1 MTTFHELKNTGM
13 RASAIAAGAF
23 LLFTGLPRAHAQATD
38 PHAQH
43 TAAQASDNQA
53 LADQIQALR
62 QQVANLQATIQRQNG
77 QRRSPTAAAQK
88 SGMSMGQQSGSM
100 GMGDMGEMGSMSKQS
115 GGMNMGDSA
124 EMGGMSSGNMPMEDK
139 GEMSSM
145 QGGQS
150 TMGMAQAKENMAA
163 GMDMMQKGMSMAMDQ
178 MRQGMSME
186 NMDKMSGMGT
196 MGQTSTMPGMA
207 GMATESALP
216 GHPGAS
222 HLYHIGA
229 TGFFLDH
236 PQHIA
241 LTTEQRTRLNQIK
254 QRALLDKATAQRKID
269 EAEQQLF
276 ALTGADQPDQARI
289 EAQIKTIE
297 NLRAEQRL
305 TYIRAV
311 GEASDVLTDQQ
322 RQTLLGKMMVSKK

>member
-1 MTTFHELKNTGM
+1 MTTFHEFKNIRI
-13 RASAIAAGAF
+13 RASAIATGAF
-23 LLFTGLPRAHAQATD
+23 LLITGLPSAHAQTQD

-53 LADQIQALR
+53 LADQIQALQ
-62 QQVANLQATIQRQNG
+62 QQVANLQATIQKQNP
-77 QRRSPTAAAQK
+77 QRRSSAAATQK

-100 GMGDMGEMGSMSKQS
+100 AMEDMGEMG
-115 GGMNMGDSA
+115 GMG
-124 EMGGMSSGNMPMEDK
+124 SGNMPMGDK

-145 QGGQS
+145 QGGPS

-163 GMDMMQKGMSMAMDQ
+163 GMDKMQKGMSMAMDQ

-186 NMDKMSGMGT
+186 DMDKMSGMGT

-236 PQHIA
+236 PQHVT

-276 ALTGADQPDQARI
+276 ALTGADQPDQAKI
-289 EAQIKTIE
+289 EAQIKAIE

-305 TYIRAV
+305 AYIRAV
-311 GEASDVLTDQQ
+311 GEATNILTDQQ
-322 RQTLLGKMMVSKK
+322 RQALVGKMTAPPR

>member
-1 MTTFHELKNTGM
+1 MTTFHKFKNT
-13 RASAIAAGAF
+13 RLRVAAITSGA
-23 LLFTGLPRAHAQATD
+23 LLLITGLPSAHAQTQD

-43 TAAQASDNQA
+43 TSAQASDNQA

-62 QQVANLQATIQRQNG
+62 QQVSNLQAAIQKPSG
-77 QRRSPTAAAQK
+77 QRRANAGATQK
-88 SGMSMGQQSGSM
+88 GGMSMGQPG
-100 GMGDMGEMGSMSKQS
+100 GAMGEMG
-115 GGMNMGDSA
+115 
-124 EMGGMSSGNMPMEDK
+124 EMGGMGSGNMPMDDK

-145 QGGQS
+145 QS
-150 TMGMAQAKENMAA
+150 SASNMGMAQAKENMSM

-178 MRQGMSME
+178 MHQGMSME
-186 NMDKMSGMGT
+186 DMDKMSGMGA
-196 MGQTSTMPGMA
+196 MGRTNAMPGMA
-207 GMATESALP
+207 GMTAESALP

-236 PQHIA
+236 PQQIT

-254 QRALLDKATAQRKID
+254 QRALLDRASAQRRID

-276 ALTGADQPDQARI
+276 ALTGADQPDQAKI

-297 NLRAEQRL
+297 NLRAEERL
-305 TYIRAV
+305 AYIRAV
-311 GEASDVLTDQQ
+311 GEATNVLTDQQ
-322 RQTLLGKMMVSKK
+322 RQAVVGKMTASAK